1 VGVSYV
7 ELERE
12 VDIRDYIRIIR
23 RRFWIILS
31 VFGFSLILTILYFI
45 YSPPLYTSS
54 STILVKK
61 VETLFGGGYF
71 PSPTEEELTNH
82 IYLLKSDPVL
92 RKTATSFTKE
102 ELDRIEFS
110 GSEEALRKIKRD
122 IENGQIEIG
131 TEGESRII
139 KIKVTEIN
147 PYRSMLIAN
156 RLALIYRDFDIEMKR
171 EDAHSTYS
179 FIENQINVVK
189 KDLEEAEKNL
199 KAFKE
204 EHGIL
209 GLSAEVEGF
218 IQQMAEIEKEFR
230 KASVE
235 AQALEMQLKT
245 VESRLGDREKMLIS
259 EASETSYELLLDLKE
274 QLTSLE
280 NQRADLLIQGY
291 SRTDQKI
298 QSIEQ
303 AVSSVKTKMD
313 EVIRDLLEKRGI
325 LNPLEEIKDLLQKSL
340 YLTVDWT
347 VAETRKEA
355 FEDVLSYYEEKLKE
369 IPERDLMLARLEREK
384 QANENIYMMLI
395 ENKEQAQISEVSER
409 GDIFILDLAVMP
421 KEPNIL
427 SKVKKG
433 ILFIILGFLL
443 GIGVGFIVDYVDSAI
458 RDEGE
463 ISRVSGLPVLASI
476 PLIEVSRKETFILT
490 DKNLSSSTAESFR
503 RLRTN
508 IKLSRADGLPSSIL
522 VTGPNK
528 GSGKSMIAIN
538 LALSF
543 ASVGERIILVDT
555 DLRRASI
562 GSYLGISKSGG
573 LTDLLIGQVEKPEI
587 FKFNN
592 IDVISSGT
600 LPPNPSELLDSNR
613 MRELIKKWEEDYDLV
628 ILDSPPLLTVSDSS
642 ILANEVEETLIVV
655 SYGETTRNMITQT
668 AELLKR
674 LSIKTLGFVMN
685 KVHFSREYGYYH
697 YYYKDYK
704 GYK

>member
-1 VGVSYV
+1 VGVSHV

-92 RKTATSFTKE
+92 RKTAISFTKE
-102 ELDRIEFS
+102 ELEKIEFS
-110 GSEEALRKIKRD
+110 GSEAALRKIKAD

-147 PYRSMLIAN
+147 PYRSLLIAN
-156 RLALIYRDFDIEMKR
+156 RLAMIYRDFDIEMKR

-179 FIENQINVVK
+179 FIENQVNVVR
-189 KDLEEAEKNL
+189 KDLEEAEKKL

-245 VESRLGDREKMLIS
+245 VESRLGEREKMLLS

-291 SRTDQKI
+291 STTDQKI
-298 QSIEQ
+298 QSVEH
-303 AVSSVKTKMD
+303 AVSSVKIKMD
-313 EVIRDLLEKRGI
+313 EVIRELLEKRGI

-347 VAETRKEA
+347 VAKTRKEA
-355 FEDVLSYYEEKLKE
+355 FKDVLSYYEEKLKE
-369 IPERDLMLARLEREK
+369 IPERDLMLAQLEREK

-395 ENKEQAQISEVSER
+395 ESKEQVQISEVSER

-443 GIGVGFIVDYVDSAI
+443 GIGVGFIVDYIDSAI

-476 PLIEVSRKETFILT
+476 PLIDVGRKETFILT

-562 GSYLGISKSGG
+562 GSYLGISNSGG

-587 FKFNN
+587 FKFNS

-600 LPPNPSELLDSNR
+600 LPPNPSELLDSVR
-613 MRELIKKWEEDYDLV
+613 MRELIKRWEEDYDLV
-628 ILDSPPLLTVSDSS
+628 ILDSPPLLSVSDSS

-655 SYGETTRNMITQT
+655 SYGETTRSMITQT